1 MPLPDRKVV
10 SALFESYINIR
21 QKEWGLSEKENDPI
35 LPSDPWHKH
44 KLEIC
49 RDLLAAVQ
57 QANSAEAWLDV
68 IYVFAKNYE
77 DECKSM
83 FRKLI
88 TGESKLAL
96 TIHAAQS
103 YMVSQLITEDVFT
116 KTKEKLQRKKT
127 EIESSI
133 ADDRNHGVTSE
144 VAKKNQALTEVVRRI
159 KSLEITKDNCRSTYF
174 PVITK
179 IYDPKALELKEE
191 NFEAFIANVKNGAR
205 KLTKCEKLLQT
216 TISPSETKKSDVVTT
231 IASKDESTKTAEMSP
246 APVIH
251 ESVTATV
258 EKAPER
264 PSSPKP
270 TALSDPSVTMGIF
283 HQAKPQKKTP
293 VHQGSLLNMNSMYAE
308 KPKVEEKADSPVAP
322 TKVTRRNPSRVKYR
336 R

>member
-49 RDLLAAVQ
+49 RDLLANVQ
-57 QANSAEAWLDV
+57 NANNVDAWLDT
-68 IYVFAKNYE
+68 IYVFAKSYE
-77 DECKSM
+77 AECKSM

-103 YMVSQLITEDVFT
+103 YMVSQLINEEVFA
-116 KTKEKLQRKKT
+116 KTKEKLQRKIVEK
-127 EIESSI
+127 ESSI

-144 VAKKNQALTEVVRRI
+144 VAKKTQELNELMTRL
-159 KSLEITKDNCRSTYF
+159 KSLDITKDNCRSTYF

-179 IYDPKALELKEE
+179 VYDPKSIELKEAT
-191 NFEAFIANVKNGAR
+191 FDDFINNVKNGAR
-205 KLTKCEKLLQT
+205 KLSKCEKLLQT
-216 TISPSETKKSDVVTT
+216 TIVTSEQKKAEVVTPA
-231 IASKDESTKTAEMSP
+231 IESAKNSTTVVLQTVPGNEV
-246 APVIH
+246 APV
-251 ESVTATV
+251 VT
-258 EKAPER
+258 EKAPPR

-270 TALSDPSVTMGIF
+270 TTLSDPNVTMGIF
-283 HQAKPQKKTP
+283 HQAKPQKKPTM
-293 VHQGSLLNMNSMYAE
+293 HQSSLLNMNGIYAE
-308 KPKVEEKADSPVAP
+308 KPKVEENIELHVEQPKPV
-322 TKVTRRNPSRVKYR
+322 RRNPSRSKYKR
-336 R
+336 